1 MLEKIK
7 NALDK
12 NQDIKAWIIR
22 HDQINSSQQYDH
34 KSGTESIRQV
44 GSEVYS
50 VDVLCDSLDTQ
61 GNPSS
66 GLGSVSLLPGG
77 EIDQA
82 LEKAVLTAKL
92 VHNQPYDFAE
102 PSPIPTLEL
111 IDQEYLKDPAGNL
124 QGVLDSLKD
133 ATKDYPHVRLT
144 AAEIFGQ
151 EKEIH
156 LVSSKGID
164 TSQNITEI
172 YVQWVYIGGTGD
184 EEVETFAEIYRRRIT
199 DLQLEVEAA
208 LRAKYTSDLLV
219 AGPPVSY
226 SGPIFVEGGT
236 LAVMVAGEM
245 LAGSVIQVLSA
256 ASMKYSGETPW
267 EIGKSIF
274 REEVKGDPLQ
284 IYANRT
290 LPYGMESRAF
300 DNEGIP
306 AQRVPLIMDNRLDT
320 YIADQR
326 FASYLDIPA
335 TGAFGNLEIPAGL
348 TTKADLQSG
357 SYVEIAEF
365 SWFNPNPITGDF
377 SCEIRLGYVVK
388 NGKKTPFKGGLL
400 VGNLLDGL
408 ADIKW
413 SSEVGFFGNYQGPT
427 AARFNNLK
435 IAG

>member
-22 HDQINSSQQYDH
+22 HDQINSSQQYEH

-124 QGVLDSLKD
+124 QGVLSSLKD
-133 ATKDYPHVRLT
+133 ATQDYPHVRLT

-164 TSQNITEI
+164 TRQNTTEI

-199 DLQLEVEAA
+199 DLKLEEEAA

-226 SGPIFVEGGT
+226 SGPIFVKGGT

-300 DNEGIP
+300 DNEGNP
-306 AQRVPLIMDNRLDT
+306 ARRIPLIRDNKLET

-427 AARFNNLK
+427 AARFNHLK